1 MVWGLYV
8 FLVGRKILMKGVAV
22 AIQKTP
28 IVLNNVYLDPE
39 VKDIASKN
47 GSQRRVTGK
56 LVMLD
61 AASVP
66 QWTVLFTTWD
76 SCDEVLEIAKDPSKR
91 YSVSGYL
98 RSRTDDNGKWYTNFI
113 IEKPAKSDE

>member
-39 VKDIASKN
+39 VKDIPSKN

-56 LVMLD
+56 LVQLD
-61 AASVP
+61 AANVP

-76 SCDEVLEIAKDPSKR
+76 SCDKVLEIAKDPAQR
-91 YSVSGYL
+91 YSIPGYIK
-98 RSRTDDNGKWYTNFI
+98 SKTDDAGKWYTNFI
-113 IEKPAKSDE
+113 IENL